1 VIYEVKQSGNRVKI
15 ILSRTHPSF
24 VQRLF
29 EQEIPEIS
37 EEVIRVNAISREP
50 GYRSKVAVS
59 SSDQR
64 IDCVGAC
71 VGMRGNRIKNVTG
84 ELAGERIDIV
94 RWSDDP
100 MILIPN
106 ALQPAEVEQVLLCD
120 MIGRAIALVNEE
132 HLSQAIGRF
141 GQNVRLASKLC
152 GWDIEIMTAAELE
165 RQIEKAME
173 MFLSI
178 EGMSEE
184 VAQQLVEQGYLSYD
198 DLSVIEPDAL
208 MEMGGWT
215 EEQVDA
221 IVMQAEERAEELE
234 VQEAERKQTEKAERE
249 RLATE
254 ELDRKERAQKAP
266 PAPPA
271 EPEPPKENENG
282 TESST

>member
-1 VIYEVKQSGNRVKI
+1 
-15 ILSRTHPSF
+15 
-24 VQRLF
+24 
-29 EQEIPEIS
+29 
-37 EEVIRVNAISREP
+37 
-50 GYRSKVAVS
+50 
-59 SSDQR
+59 
-64 IDCVGAC
+64 
-71 VGMRGNRIKNVTG
+71 
-84 ELAGERIDIV
+84 
-94 RWSDDP
+94 
-100 MILIPN
+100 
-106 ALQPAEVEQVLLCD
+106 
-120 MIGRAIALVNEE
+120 
-132 HLSQAIGRF
+132 
-141 GQNVRLASKLC
+141 
-152 GWDIEIMTAAELE
+152 
-165 RQIEKAME
+165 
-173 MFLSI
+173 
-178 EGMSEE
+178 
-184 VAQQLVEQGYLSYD
+184 LVEQGYLSYD